1 MRREIDNATPARRTP
16 ILKNI
21 CERMFL
27 MYNFLIT
34 INLKD
39 RLKPTQCWDVSKK
52 DKYQNRK
59 FKSKNKN
66 FFSQLKLFVH
76 Y

>member
-1 MRREIDNATPARRTP
+1 MCREIDNATPARRTP

-39 RLKPTQCWDVSKK
+39 RLKPTQKGREAKPMLGCK
-52 DKYQNRK
+52 RK
-59 FKSKNKN
+59 R
-66 FFSQLKLFVH
+66 
-76 Y
+76 